1 MCDSAEDAAGRGSGV
16 QGGTGVICRP
26 EAVGSR
32 CSGGSGHFPPNPQA
46 GGWRVAPQGTSGSSL
61 SWCFI
66 RGSHGSPQ
74 QGPGRAGQVRPHPD
88 AAQGGRLVRA
98 WPPSAVWSVTKA
110 WEGASP
116 GTCRSSGRQGGGRQG
131 PRLSVAVRTGR
142 SSTAHRRRGG
152 FGTRPDAFKC
162 PIRVVMQCVCES
174 EFSKT

>member
-1 MCDSAEDAAGRGSGV
+1 M
-16 QGGTGVICRP
+16 
-26 EAVGSR
+26 GSR

-66 RGSHGSPQ
+66 RGSHGSLQ

-98 WPPSAVWSVTKA
+98 WPPSAVWSGTKA

-131 PRLSVAVRTGR
+131 PRLSVASGRAGAARHTGAGVVLEHVLMR
-142 SSTAHRRRGG
+142 LNVPSGLSCSACVNQNFQRLRIHESLLNVGPHRLL
-152 FGTRPDAFKC
+152 FKTLL
-162 PIRVVMQCVCES
+162 S
-174 EFSKT
+174 